1 MVGRSDGADALP
13 EPCNAGRGLA
23 IARSSEDR
31 LVLLVGLL
39 EERFGDIPW
48 WPGSCEEVMIGA
60 VLTQQTRWRNVE
72 VALMRLKERNLCSIS
87 GIYQAPSAVIEEAV
101 RCTGFFRI
109 KTARLKALAEFVV
122 EGCGGPDLMKGRST
136 GDLRAGLL
144 GVRGIGAETA
154 DSILCYALDRPSFVI
169 DAYTERICGCAG
181 IPERKGA
188 LKTLF
193 ERILPEDNRIYRK
206 VHAHFVEYAKE
217 FCGTGK
223 CEVCRIR
230 NVHG

>member
-1 MVGRSDGADALP
+1 VHALP
-13 EPCNAGRGLA
+13 EPCNERRTIA
-23 IARSSEDR
+23 IAPSSEDR
-31 LVLLVGLL
+31 LVLIVGLL

-87 GIYQAPSAVIEEAV
+87 GIYHAPDEVIEEEV
-101 RCTGFFRI
+101 RCTGFFRV

-122 EGCGGPDLMKGRST
+122 DGCGGPERMRGRST
-136 GDLRAGLL
+136 ADLRKQLL

-181 IPERKGA
+181 ITERSGA
-188 LKTLF
+188 LKNLF
-193 ERILPEDNRIYRK
+193 ERILPGNNRTYRK

-223 CEVCRIR
+223 CDVCRIR